1 MGRDVSVEAQRAIRG
16 SVAVVYEF
24 REGGLGRS
32 PLVSGAG
39 RAEMSLK
46 LTAESFLTGVK
57 QSGLAEPDAVDT
69 LVKTL
74 RGEGVD
80 IGNAATI
87 AEAMIAKG
95 TITPWQSEKLLQGKF
110 KGFILG
116 RYKLLNLL
124 GKGEM
129 SSIYLAEHT
138 RMKRKCAIKVLPANK
153 VRDTSYLG
161 RFHREAQAVASLDHT
176 NIVRAYDVDTE
187 TEGGVEIHFLVMEY
201 VEGKD
206 IEKLLEIRHQF
217 AVIEAA
223 DYIRQAAEGLSHAHE
238 NGLVHRD
245 IKPGNLLVDTK
256 GVVKLLDL
264 GLARF
269 FRDTETESLTIK
281 HDEKVLGTADY
292 LAPEQAVDSH
302 AVDERADIYSL
313 GCTLYFSLTGHPPF
327 TDGTLVQ
334 RLLAHQTKAPPPI
347 RKQRPDV
354 PESLVAIVEKM
365 MQKRKD
371 DRYQSAAEVAAALSK
386 WLVENGGEVWRKGH
400 PALVARF
407 AGLDAV
413 QRRSPEPEARVDR
426 RTSTDAA
433 SPVSPV
439 ADRPGSSG
447 KSKNGKGLKRSEA
460 SAPSASNR
468 VLLAPAVEQ
477 VAAMAMASQDPAKS
491 NPKWIAA
498 PPSAPLVA
506 PPLPSVVKTSP
517 HNRIDPRV
525 IYIAAL
531 VLGAVLL
538 VAGAGYKLIAGTDEG
553 QPENPGAATPAAVS
567 SPTKP

>member
-1 MGRDVSVEAQRAIRG
+1 
-16 SVAVVYEF
+16 
-24 REGGLGRS
+24 
-32 PLVSGAG
+32 
-39 RAEMSLK
+39 MSLK
-46 LTAESFLTGVK
+46 LTAESFLAGVK
-57 QSGLAEPDAVDT
+57 QSGLTDSDTLET

-80 IGNAATI
+80 TTNSAVLADALIT
-87 AEAMIAKG
+87 KG
-95 TITPWQSEKLLQGKF
+95 VITPWQSEKLMQGKF
-110 KGFILG
+110 KGFLLG
-116 RYKLLNLL
+116 RYKLLSLL

-138 RMKRKCAIKVLPANK
+138 RMKRRCAIKVLPANK

-161 RFHREAQAVASLDHT
+161 RFQREAQAVAALDHP

-187 TEGGVEIHFLVMEY
+187 NEGGVEIHFLVMEY

-206 IEKLLEIRHQF
+206 IEKLLESKTQF
-217 AVIEAA
+217 TAVEAA
-223 DYIRQAAEGLSHAHE
+223 DYLRQAAEGLSHAHE
-238 NGLVHRD
+238 AGLIHRD
-245 IKPGNLLVDTK
+245 IKPGNLLVDNK
-256 GVVKLLDL
+256 GVVRLLDL

-334 RLLAHQTKAPPPI
+334 RLLAHQTKSPPPI

-386 WLVENGGEVWRKGH
+386 WLVENGGDAWRRSH
-400 PALVARF
+400 AELVARF
-407 AGLDAV
+407 AGLDALTKPQASGDSKILKEAAAKKDEPV
-413 QRRSPEPEARVDR
+413 AEPVAAKPASFDRPTAGGKAKGKSGVRPAINSRTAPEIVPPAAPAPAPEAR
-426 RTSTDAA
+426 RTPPTTDE
-433 SPVSPV
+433 
-439 ADRPGSSG
+439 GS
-447 KSKNGKGLKRSEA
+447 
-460 SAPSASNR
+460 
-468 VLLAPAVEQ
+468 V
-477 VAAMAMASQDPAKS
+477 S
-491 NPKWIAA
+491 NPNWIAA
-498 PPSAPLVA
+498 PPTAPLAA
-506 PPLPSVVKTSP
+506 PQLPPVIKTSAD
-517 HNRIDPRV
+517 NRFDRRI
-525 IYIAAL
+525 ITIAAL

-538 VAGAGYKLIAGTDEG
+538 IAGIGYKLIAGSDEG
-553 QPENPGAATPAAVS
+553 KPETEPAAAAAK
-567 SPTKP
+567 TGL

>member
-1 MGRDVSVEAQRAIRG
+1 VQDE
-16 SVAVVYEF
+16 
-24 REGGLGRS
+24 LN
-32 PLVSGAG
+32 
-39 RAEMSLK
+39 MSLK
-46 LTAESFLTGVK
+46 LTAESFITGVK
-57 QSGLAEPDAVDT
+57 QSGLADPEAIET

-80 IGNAATI
+80 IGNSAAL
-87 AEAMIAKG
+87 AAAMIDKG

-138 RMKRKCAIKVLPANK
+138 RMKRRCAIKVLPANK

-161 RFHREAQAVASLDHT
+161 RFHREAQAVAALDHN

-187 TEGGVEIHFLVMEY
+187 AEGGVEIHFLVMEY

-206 IEKLLEIRHQF
+206 LEKLLETRQQF

-223 DYIRQAAEGLSHAHE
+223 DYLRQAAEGLAHAHE
-238 NGLVHRD
+238 HGLVHRD
-245 IKPGNLLVDTK
+245 IKPGNLLVDLK
-256 GVVKLLDL
+256 GVVKILDL

-269 FRDTETESLTIK
+269 FRDNETESLTIK

-313 GCTLYFSLTGHPPF
+313 GCTLYFALTGHPPF

-334 RLLAHQTKAPPPI
+334 RLLAHQTKAPPSI

-354 PESLVAIVEKM
+354 PESLVTIVEKM

-371 DRYQSAAEVAAALSK
+371 DRYQSASEVAAALSK
-386 WLVENGGEVWRKGH
+386 WLVENGGQTWRQAH

-407 AGLDAV
+407 AGLEAV
-413 QRRSPEPEARVDR
+413 QTRRPESDSKISRRAVDASAIPD
-426 RTSTDAA
+426 RTSVERPSDPGKSRIGKGPRRPDASSLLTEPA
-433 SPVSPV
+433 SRRREPAVAPV
-439 ADRPGSSG
+439 A
-447 KSKNGKGLKRSEA
+447 A
-460 SAPSASNR
+460 APT
-468 VLLAPAVEQ
+468 
-477 VAAMAMASQDPAKS
+477 VARDPEKS
-491 NPKWIAA
+491 NPQWIVA

-506 PPLPSVVKTSP
+506 PPLPAVVRTSP
-517 HNRIDPRV
+517 HNRIDRRF

-538 VAGAGYKLIAGTDEG
+538 VAGVGYKLIASSDDE
-553 QPENPGAATPAAVS
+553 QPAPQKVVVPEGAGGLVNP
-567 SPTKP
+567 

>member
-1 MGRDVSVEAQRAIRG
+1 
-16 SVAVVYEF
+16 
-24 REGGLGRS
+24 
-32 PLVSGAG
+32 
-39 RAEMSLK
+39 MSLK

-57 QSGLAEPDAVDT
+57 QSGLAEPEVIET

-80 IGNAATI
+80 IGNSAAL
-87 AEAMIAKG
+87 ASAMIDKG

-161 RFHREAQAVASLDHT
+161 RFHREAQAVAALDHN

-206 IEKLLEIRHQF
+206 IEKLLEIRQQF
-217 AVIEAA
+217 TVIEAA
-223 DYIRQAAEGLSHAHE
+223 DYIRQAADGLSHAHE

-269 FRDTETESLTIK
+269 FRDNETESLTIK

-313 GCTLYFSLTGHPPF
+313 GCTLYFALTGHPPF

-334 RLLAHQTKAPPPI
+334 RLLAHQTKAPPSI
-347 RKQRPDV
+347 RKQRSEV
-354 PESLVAIVEKM
+354 PESLVLIVEKM

-386 WLVENGGEVWRKGH
+386 WLVENGGQTWRQAH
-400 PALVARF
+400 PIQVARF
-407 AGLDAV
+407 AGLEAV
-413 QRRSPEPEARVDR
+413 QTRRPESDSQISR
-426 RTSTDAA
+426 RTADATA
-433 SPVSPV
+433 AQDPTFVE
-439 ADRPGSSG
+439 RPSSAG
-447 KSKNGKGLKRSEA
+447 KSKIGKGPRRPESSMFQPTADSVSREPVETEVAAKPMA
-460 SAPSASNR
+460 AQ
-468 VLLAPAVEQ
+468 APAR
-477 VAAMAMASQDPAKS
+477 S
-491 NPKWIAA
+491 NPKRIAS

-506 PPLPSVVKTSP
+506 PPLPPVVQTSP
-517 HNRIDPRV
+517 HNRIDRRF

-538 VAGAGYKLIAGTDEG
+538 VSGVGYKLIANSDDGKPDPNKVVIPEG
-553 QPENPGAATPAAVS
+553 AGGLVTP
-567 SPTKP
+567 

>member
-1 MGRDVSVEAQRAIRG
+1 
-16 SVAVVYEF
+16 
-24 REGGLGRS
+24 
-32 PLVSGAG
+32 
-39 RAEMSLK
+39 MSLK

-57 QSGLAEPDAVDT
+57 QSGLADPEAIET
-69 LVKTL
+69 LIKIL
-74 RGEGVD
+74 RGEGID
-80 IGNAATI
+80 IGNSAALAI
-87 AEAMIAKG
+87 AMIDKG

-161 RFHREAQAVASLDHT
+161 RFHREAQAVAALDHN

-206 IEKLLEIRHQF
+206 IEKLLEVRQQF
-217 AVIEAA
+217 AVIEAT
-223 DYIRQAAEGLSHAHE
+223 DYLRQAAEGLAHAHE
-238 NGLVHRD
+238 HGLVHRD
-245 IKPGNLLVDTK
+245 IKPGNLLVDLK
-256 GVVKLLDL
+256 GVVKILDL

-269 FRDTETESLTIK
+269 FRDNETESLTIK

-313 GCTLYFSLTGHPPF
+313 GCTLYFALTGHPPF

-334 RLLAHQTKAPPPI
+334 RLLAHQTKAPPSI

-354 PESLVAIVEKM
+354 PESLVAIVEKL
-365 MQKRKD
+365 MQKRKE
-371 DRYQSAAEVAAALSK
+371 DRFQSAAEVATALSK
-386 WLVENGGEVWRKGH
+386 WLVENGGQTWREAH

-407 AGLDAV
+407 AGLEAV
-413 QRRSPEPEARVDR
+413 QTRRPESDSKISRRVVDASAAPEPIAIE
-426 RTSTDAA
+426 
-433 SPVSPV
+433 
-439 ADRPGSSG
+439 RPSGAG
-447 KSKNGKGLKRSEA
+447 KSKLGKGPRRPDA
-460 SAPSASNR
+460 SAPSTEAASEKR
-468 VLLAPAVEQ
+468 ASAVAPAAAEPV
-477 VAAMAMASQDPAKS
+477 VARDPEKS
-491 NPKWIAA
+491 NPKRLAS

-506 PPLPSVVKTSP
+506 PPLPSVVRTSP
-517 HNRIDPRV
+517 NNRIDRRF
-525 IYIAAL
+525 IYIAGM
-531 VLGAVLL
+531 VLSAVLILSGMAYLGYNKLTAKSDDGIPDPEKVVAPEGASGL
-538 VAGAGYKLIAGTDEG
+538 V
-553 QPENPGAATPAAVS
+553 
-567 SPTKP
+567 KP

>member
-1 MGRDVSVEAQRAIRG
+1 
-16 SVAVVYEF
+16 
-24 REGGLGRS
+24 
-32 PLVSGAG
+32 
-39 RAEMSLK
+39 MSLK

-57 QSGLAEPDAVDT
+57 QSGLTDSESLDT

-80 IGNAATI
+80 IANSATLADALI
-87 AEAMIAKG
+87 TKG
-95 TITPWQSEKLLQGKF
+95 IITPWQSEKLLQGKF

-138 RMKRKCAIKVLPANK
+138 RMKRRCAIKVLPANK

-161 RFHREAQAVASLDHT
+161 RFQREAQAVAALDHP

-206 IEKLLEIRHQF
+206 IEKLLESKTQF
-217 AVIEAA
+217 SPIEAA
-223 DYIRQAAEGLSHAHE
+223 DYLRQAAEGLSHAHVA
-238 NGLVHRD
+238 GLIHRD
-245 IKPGNLLVDTK
+245 IKPGNLLVDNK
-256 GVVKLLDL
+256 GVVRLLDL

-269 FRDTETESLTIK
+269 FRDNETESLTIK

-313 GCTLYFSLTGHPPF
+313 GCTLYFALTGHPPF

-334 RLLAHQTKAPPPI
+334 RLLAHQTKSPPPI
-347 RKQRPDV
+347 RKQRPEV
-354 PESLVAIVEKM
+354 PESLVAIVDKM

-386 WLVENGGEVWRKGH
+386 WLVENGGDAWRKSH
-400 PALVARF
+400 AELVARF
-407 AGLDAV
+407 AGLDAITKP
-413 QRRSPEPEARVDR
+413 QRTSDSKILREPAPAQAEPVAEPIAAKPASFDRPIAGGKGKTKSGVRPALTAKTAPEVVPPAAPVKPEVR
-426 RTSTDAA
+426 RT
-433 SPVSPV
+433 PP
-439 ADRPGSSG
+439 ADP
-447 KSKNGKGLKRSEA
+447 E
-460 SAPSASNR
+460 R
-468 VLLAPAVEQ
+468 V
-477 VAAMAMASQDPAKS
+477 S
-491 NPKWIAA
+491 NPNWIAA
-498 PPSAPLVA
+498 PPAAKLSAPQL
-506 PPLPSVVKTSP
+506 PPVVKTSAD
-517 HNRIDPRV
+517 NRFDRRI
-525 IYIAAL
+525 ITIAAL
-531 VLGAVLL
+531 ILGAVLL
-538 VAGAGYKLIAGTDEG
+538 ITGIGYKLIAGSDDGKPE
-553 QPENPGAATPAAVS
+553 QPATPPAAS
-567 SPTKP
+567 ATP

>member
-1 MGRDVSVEAQRAIRG
+1 
-16 SVAVVYEF
+16 
-24 REGGLGRS
+24 
-32 PLVSGAG
+32 
-39 RAEMSLK
+39 MSLK
-46 LTAESFLTGVK
+46 LTAESFLTGIK
-57 QSGLAEPDAVDT
+57 QSGLADPQAIET
-69 LVKTL
+69 LIKTL

-80 IGNAATI
+80 IGNSAAV
-87 AEAMIAKG
+87 AAAMIAKG
-95 TITPWQSEKLLQGKF
+95 TITHWQSEKLLQGKF

-138 RMKRKCAIKVLPANK
+138 RMKRRCAIKVLPANK

-161 RFHREAQAVASLDHT
+161 RFHREAQAVASLDHN

-206 IEKLLEIRHQF
+206 IEKLLEVRKQF
-217 AVIEAA
+217 TVIEAA
-223 DYIRQAAEGLSHAHE
+223 DFIRQAAEGLSHAHE

-313 GCTLYFSLTGHPPF
+313 GCTLYFALTGHPPF

-334 RLLAHQTKAPPPI
+334 RLLAHQTKAPPSI

-354 PESLVAIVEKM
+354 PESLVLIVEKM

-371 DRYQSAAEVAAALSK
+371 DRHQSAAEVAAALSK
-386 WLVENGGEVWRKGH
+386 WLVENGGENWRQAH

-407 AGLDAV
+407 AGLEAV
-413 QRRSPEPEARVDR
+413 QRRRPEPDSSIDR
-426 RTSTDAA
+426 RTPEVGSVPVHPATTLERPSQAGKLKNSKGPRRPESFSTQ
-433 SPVSPV
+433 PVTSTE
-439 ADRPGSSG
+439 
-447 KSKNGKGLKRSEA
+447 K
-460 SAPSASNR
+460 R
-468 VLLAPAVEQ
+468 VLPVTPATAVPLAA
-477 VAAMAMASQDPAKS
+477 QDPEKS

-506 PPLPSVVKTSP
+506 PPLPTVVRTSP
-517 HNRIDPRV
+517 HNRIDRRF
-525 IYIAAL
+525 IYVAAL

-538 VAGAGYKLIAGTDEG
+538 VAGVGYRLIADSDEG
-553 QPENPGAATPAAVS
+553 QPDPQNAVLPEGPGGLI
-567 SPTKP
+567 KP

>member
-1 MGRDVSVEAQRAIRG
+1 MVSGVRRG
-16 SVAVVYEF
+16 PN
-24 REGGLGRS
+24 S
-32 PLVSGAG
+32 PLCLVQD
-39 RAEMSLK
+39 ELNMSLK
-46 LTAESFLTGVK
+46 LTAESFITGVK
-57 QSGLAEPDAVDT
+57 QSGLADPEAIET
-69 LVKTL
+69 LIKTL

-80 IGNAATI
+80 TGNSAAL
-87 AEAMIAKG
+87 ASAMIDKG

-161 RFHREAQAVASLDHT
+161 RFHREAQAVAALDHH

-206 IEKLLEIRHQF
+206 IEKLLEVRQQF

-223 DYIRQAAEGLSHAHE
+223 DYIRQAAEGLAHAHE
-238 NGLVHRD
+238 HGLVHRD
-245 IKPGNLLVDTK
+245 IKPGNLLVDLK
-256 GVVKLLDL
+256 GVVKILDL

-269 FRDTETESLTIK
+269 FRDNETESLTIK

-313 GCTLYFSLTGHPPF
+313 GCTLYFALTGHPPF

-334 RLLAHQTKAPPPI
+334 RLLAHQTKAPPSI
-347 RKQRPDV
+347 RKQRPGV

-386 WLVENGGEVWRKGH
+386 WLVENGGQTWRQAH

-407 AGLDAV
+407 AGLEAV
-413 QRRSPEPEARVDR
+413 QTRRPESDSQISRRVVDASAVPDPTSVERPSSAGKSRIGKGPRRPDASSPATEYVSEKRERAVAPVAPEPMAAR
-426 RTSTDAA
+426 
-433 SPVSPV
+433 
-439 ADRPGSSG
+439 
-447 KSKNGKGLKRSEA
+447 
-460 SAPSASNR
+460 
-468 VLLAPAVEQ
+468 
-477 VAAMAMASQDPAKS
+477 DPERS

-498 PPSAPLVA
+498 PPSAPLIA
-506 PPLPSVVKTSP
+506 PPLPSVVRTSP
-517 HNRIDPRV
+517 NNRIDRRF

-538 VAGAGYKLIAGTDEG
+538 VAGVGYKLIADSDSGEPDPQKVVAPEG
-553 QPENPGAATPAAVS
+553 AGGLVTP
-567 SPTKP
+567 

>member
-1 MGRDVSVEAQRAIRG
+1 
-16 SVAVVYEF
+16 
-24 REGGLGRS
+24 
-32 PLVSGAG
+32 
-39 RAEMSLK
+39 MSLK

-57 QSGLAEPDAVDT
+57 QSGLADPDAIDT
-69 LVKTL
+69 LIKAL

-80 IGNAATI
+80 IGNS
-87 AEAMIAKG
+87 AELASGMIAKG
-95 TITPWQSEKLLQGKF
+95 VITPWQSEKLLQGKF

-138 RMKRKCAIKVLPANK
+138 RMKRRCAIKVLPANK

-161 RFHREAQAVASLDHT
+161 RFHREAQAVAALDHP

-187 TEGGVEIHFLVMEY
+187 NEGGVEIHFLVMEY

-206 IEKLLEIRHQF
+206 IEKLLEARQTFSI
-217 AVIEAA
+217 IEAA
-223 DYIRQAAEGLSHAHE
+223 DYLRQAAEGLSHAHE

-269 FRDTETESLTIK
+269 FRDNETESLTIK

-313 GCTLYFSLTGHPPF
+313 GCTLYFALTGRPPF

-334 RLLAHQTKAPPPI
+334 RLLAHQTKAPPSI

-354 PESLVAIVEKM
+354 PEGLEAIVEKM
-365 MQKRKD
+365 MHKRKD
-371 DRYQSAAEVAAALSK
+371 DRYQTAAAVAGALSK
-386 WLVENGGEVWRKGH
+386 WLVENGGEDWCQKH

-407 AGLDAV
+407 GGLDAI
-413 QRRSPEPEARVDR
+413 QKRKPDQPSATDR
-426 RTSTDAA
+426 RPSGGTGGASHGSQSSHSTAGKRSKNPSRENGSPSSTSHVAQTPQVPSSDDAA
-433 SPVSPV
+433 NTG
-439 ADRPGSSG
+439 ALD
-447 KSKNGKGLKRSEA
+447 
-460 SAPSASNR
+460 
-468 VLLAPAVEQ
+468 
-477 VAAMAMASQDPAKS
+477 MT
-491 NPKWIAA
+491 NPKWIVS
-498 PPSAPLVA
+498 PPSAPLAA
-506 PPLPSVVKTSP
+506 PPLPTVVVPSP
-517 HNRIDPRV
+517 NNRIDRRV
-525 IYIAAL
+525 IYIAAMI
-531 VLGAVLL
+531 LGAVLL
-538 VAGAGYKLIAGTDEG
+538 ITGIGYQLIAQSDDGAPSTPVES
-553 QPENPGAATPAAVS
+553 NPPASS
-567 SPTKP
+567 SPVTP

>member
-1 MGRDVSVEAQRAIRG
+1 
-16 SVAVVYEF
+16 
-24 REGGLGRS
+24 
-32 PLVSGAG
+32 
-39 RAEMSLK
+39 MSLK
-46 LTAESFLTGVK
+46 LTSESFLTGIK
-57 QSGLAEPDAVDT
+57 QSGLAEPEVIET

-80 IGNAATI
+80 IGNSAAV
-87 AEAMIAKG
+87 ANAMITKG
-95 TITPWQSEKLLQGKF
+95 IITPWQSEKLLQGKF

-116 RYKLLNLL
+116 RYKLQNLL

-138 RMKRKCAIKVLPANK
+138 RMKRLCAIKVLPANK

-161 RFHREAQAVASLDHT
+161 RFHREAQAVASLDHP

-201 VEGKD
+201 IVGQD
-206 IEKLLEIRHQF
+206 IEKLLGARQQF
-217 AVIEAA
+217 NVIEAT

-238 NGLVHRD
+238 SGLVHRD
-245 IKPGNLLVDTK
+245 IKPGNLLVDRK

-334 RLLAHQTKAPPPI
+334 RLLAHQTKAPPAI

-354 PESLVAIVEKM
+354 PESLVAIVDKM

-371 DRYQSAAEVAAALSK
+371 DRYQTAAEVAAALSK
-386 WLVENGGEVWRKGH
+386 WLVENGGATWREAH

-413 QRRSPEPEARVDR
+413 IQRRPESDAQIDR
-426 RTSTDAA
+426 RTMDTKPATTNSAA
-433 SPVSPV
+433 V
-439 ADRPGSSG
+439 DRPNGAG
-447 KSKNGKGLKRSEA
+447 KSKGNKNSQRGAA
-460 SAPSASNR
+460 SAPQPVTVTPAELPF
-468 VLLAPAVEQ
+468 VAPATNVKIGG
-477 VAAMAMASQDPAKS
+477 AGTS

-506 PPLPSVVKTSP
+506 PPLPSVVTTSP
-517 HNRIDPRV
+517 HNRIDRRV
-525 IYIAAL
+525 INIAAM

-538 VAGAGYKLIAGTDEG
+538 VAGVGYQLIAKSDEG
-553 QPENPGAATPAAVS
+553 SPESNPETPKS
-567 SPTKP
+567 ISNTTIGP

>member
-1 MGRDVSVEAQRAIRG
+1 M
-16 SVAVVYEF
+16 
-24 REGGLGRS
+24 
-32 PLVSGAG
+32 VSGVRRRPNAPLCLVQD
-39 RAEMSLK
+39 ELNMSLK
-46 LTAESFLTGVK
+46 LTAESFLTGIK
-57 QSGLAEPDAVDT
+57 QSGLADPEAIET

-80 IGNAATI
+80 IGNSAAL
-87 AEAMIAKG
+87 AAAMIDKG

-138 RMKRKCAIKVLPANK
+138 RMKRRCAIKVLPANK

-161 RFHREAQAVASLDHT
+161 RFHREAQAVAALDHH

-206 IEKLLEIRHQF
+206 IEKLLEVRQQF

-223 DYIRQAAEGLSHAHE
+223 DYLRQAAEGLAHAHE
-238 NGLVHRD
+238 HGLVHRD
-245 IKPGNLLVDTK
+245 IKPGNLLVDLK
-256 GVVKLLDL
+256 GVVKILDL

-313 GCTLYFSLTGHPPF
+313 GCTLYFALTGHPPF

-334 RLLAHQTKAPPPI
+334 RLLAHQTKAPPSI

-386 WLVENGGEVWRKGH
+386 WLVENGGQTWRQAH

-407 AGLDAV
+407 AGLEAVLSRRPESDSPISRRAVDAGAV
-413 QRRSPEPEARVDR
+413 QES
-426 RTSTDAA
+426 TS
-433 SPVSPV
+433 VE
-439 ADRPGSSG
+439 RPSSAG
-447 KSKNGKGLKRSEA
+447 KSKIGKGPRRPEA
-460 SAPSASNR
+460 SALPTES
-468 VLLAPAVEQ
+468 VLEKKETAVAAAVES
-477 VAAMAMASQDPAKS
+477 MAVRDSEKS
-491 NPKWIAA
+491 NPQRVAA

-506 PPLPSVVKTSP
+506 PPLPPVVRTSP
-517 HNRIDPRV
+517 NNRIDRRF
-525 IYIAAL
+525 IYIAAM
-531 VLGAVLL
+531 VLGAVLIL
-538 VAGAGYKLIAGTDEG
+538 SGVAYLGYNKLTAGSDDGKPDPQKVVIPEGAGGL
-553 QPENPGAATPAAVS
+553 V
-567 SPTKP
+567 KP

>member
-1 MGRDVSVEAQRAIRG
+1 MC
-16 SVAVVYEF
+16 
-24 REGGLGRS
+24 
-32 PLVSGAG
+32 LVQD
-39 RAEMSLK
+39 ELTMSLK
-46 LTAESFLTGVK
+46 LTAESFLTGIK
-57 QSGLAEPDAVDT
+57 QSGLADPEAIET
-69 LVKTL
+69 LIKTL

-80 IGNAATI
+80 IGNSAAV
-87 AEAMIAKG
+87 AAAMIAKG

-138 RMKRKCAIKVLPANK
+138 RMKRRCAIKVLPANK

-161 RFHREAQAVASLDHT
+161 RFHREAQAVASLDHN

-187 TEGGVEIHFLVMEY
+187 KEGGVEIHFLVMEY

-206 IEKLLEIRHQF
+206 IEKLLELRKQF
-217 AVIEAA
+217 SVIEAT
-223 DYIRQAAEGLSHAHE
+223 DFIRQAAEGLSHAHE

-269 FRDTETESLTIK
+269 FRDNETESLTIK

-313 GCTLYFSLTGHPPF
+313 GCTLYFALTGHPPF

-334 RLLAHQTKAPPPI
+334 RLLAHQTKAPPSI

-386 WLVENGGEVWRKGH
+386 WLVENGGETWRQAH

-407 AGLDAV
+407 AGLEAV
-413 QRRSPEPEARVDR
+413 QRRRPEPDSNIDR
-426 RTSTDAA
+426 RTLEAA
-433 SPVSPV
+433 AVP
-439 ADRPGSSG
+439 ATTIERPSQAG
-447 KSKNGKGLKRSEA
+447 KFKNGKGQKRPGASTDQPATSTEKSELSGTTA
-460 SAPSASNR
+460 TAAP
-468 VLLAPAVEQ
+468 LAAQNPE
-477 VAAMAMASQDPAKS
+477 KS
-491 NPKWIAA
+491 NPKWTAA
-498 PPSAPLVA
+498 TPSTPLVA
-506 PPLPSVVKTSP
+506 PPLPTVVRTSP
-517 HNRIDPRV
+517 NNRIDRRF
-525 IYIAAL
+525 IYVAAL

-538 VAGAGYKLIAGTDEG
+538 VAGVGYKLIAGSDEG
-553 QPENPGAATPAAVS
+553 KTDPSQAVA
-567 SPTKP
+567 PDGVGGLIKP

>member
-1 MGRDVSVEAQRAIRG
+1 
-16 SVAVVYEF
+16 
-24 REGGLGRS
+24 
-32 PLVSGAG
+32 
-39 RAEMSLK
+39 MSLK
-46 LTAESFLTGVK
+46 LTAESFLTGIK
-57 QSGLAEPDAVDT
+57 QSGLADPEAIET

-80 IGNAATI
+80 IGNSAAL
-87 AEAMIAKG
+87 AAAMIDKG

-138 RMKRKCAIKVLPANK
+138 RMKRRCAIKVLPANK

-161 RFHREAQAVASLDHT
+161 RFHREAQAVAALDHH

-206 IEKLLEIRHQF
+206 IEKLLEVRQQF

-223 DYIRQAAEGLSHAHE
+223 DYLRQAAEGLAHAHE
-238 NGLVHRD
+238 HGLVHRD
-245 IKPGNLLVDTK
+245 IKPGNLLVDLK
-256 GVVKLLDL
+256 GVVKILDL

-313 GCTLYFSLTGHPPF
+313 GCTLYFALTGHPPF

-334 RLLAHQTKAPPPI
+334 RLLAHQTKAPPSI

-386 WLVENGGEVWRKGH
+386 WLVENGGQTWRQAH

-407 AGLDAV
+407 AGLEAVLSRRPESDSPISRRAVDAGAV
-413 QRRSPEPEARVDR
+413 QES
-426 RTSTDAA
+426 TS
-433 SPVSPV
+433 VE
-439 ADRPGSSG
+439 RPSSAG
-447 KSKNGKGLKRSEA
+447 KSKIGKGPRRPEA
-460 SAPSASNR
+460 SALPTES
-468 VLLAPAVEQ
+468 VLEKKETAVAAAVES
-477 VAAMAMASQDPAKS
+477 MAVRDSEKS
-491 NPKWIAA
+491 NPQRVAA

-506 PPLPSVVKTSP
+506 PPLPPVVRTSP
-517 HNRIDPRV
+517 NNRIDRRF
-525 IYIAAL
+525 IYIAAM
-531 VLGAVLL
+531 VLGAVLIL
-538 VAGAGYKLIAGTDEG
+538 SGVAYLGYNKLTAGSDDGKPDPQKVVIPEGAGGL
-553 QPENPGAATPAAVS
+553 V
-567 SPTKP
+567 KP

>member
-1 MGRDVSVEAQRAIRG
+1 
-16 SVAVVYEF
+16 
-24 REGGLGRS
+24 
-32 PLVSGAG
+32 
-39 RAEMSLK
+39 MSLK

-57 QSGLAEPDAVDT
+57 QSGLADPEVIET

-80 IGNAATI
+80 IGNSAAL
-87 AEAMIAKG
+87 AAAMIDKG

-138 RMKRKCAIKVLPANK
+138 RMKRRCAIKVLPANK

-161 RFHREAQAVASLDHT
+161 RFHREAQAVAALDHH

-206 IEKLLEIRHQF
+206 IEKLLEVRQQF

-223 DYIRQAAEGLSHAHE
+223 DYLRQAAEGLAHAHE
-238 NGLVHRD
+238 HGLVHRD
-245 IKPGNLLVDTK
+245 IKPGNLLVDLK
-256 GVVKLLDL
+256 GVVKILDL

-313 GCTLYFSLTGHPPF
+313 GCTLYFALTGHPPF

-334 RLLAHQTKAPPPI
+334 RLLAHQTKAPPSI

-354 PESLVAIVEKM
+354 PESLVVIVEKM

-386 WLVENGGEVWRKGH
+386 WLVENGGQTWRQAH

-407 AGLDAV
+407 AGLEAVLSRRPESDSQISRRVVDASAV
-413 QRRSPEPEARVDR
+413 HEPISVE
-426 RTSTDAA
+426 
-433 SPVSPV
+433 
-439 ADRPGSSG
+439 RPSSAG
-447 KSKNGKGLKRSEA
+447 KSKIGKGPRRPEA
-460 SAPSASNR
+460 SALPSESVSEKRESA
-468 VLLAPAVEQ
+468 VAAAVES
-477 VAAMAMASQDPAKS
+477 MAVRDSEKS
-491 NPKWIAA
+491 NPQRVAA

-506 PPLPSVVKTSP
+506 PPLPPVVRTSP
-517 HNRIDPRV
+517 NNRIDRRF
-525 IYIAAL
+525 IYIAAM
-531 VLGAVLL
+531 VLGAVLIL
-538 VAGAGYKLIAGTDEG
+538 SGVAYMGYNKLTAGSDDGTPDPQKVVIPEGAGGL
-553 QPENPGAATPAAVS
+553 V
-567 SPTKP
+567 KP

>member
-1 MGRDVSVEAQRAIRG
+1 
-16 SVAVVYEF
+16 
-24 REGGLGRS
+24 
-32 PLVSGAG
+32 
-39 RAEMSLK
+39 MSLK

-57 QSGLAEPDAVDT
+57 QSGLTDPESVDT
-69 LVKTL
+69 LIKAL

-80 IGNAATI
+80 IGNATTI
-87 AEAMIAKG
+87 AAAMIAKG
-95 TITPWQSEKLLQGKF
+95 AITPWQSEKLLQGKF

-161 RFHREAQAVASLDHT
+161 RFHREAQAVASLDHP

-206 IEKLLEIRHQF
+206 IEKLLEVRQKF

-223 DYIRQAAEGLSHAHE
+223 DYIRQAADGLSHAHE

-313 GCTLYFSLTGHPPF
+313 GCTLYFALTGHPPF

-386 WLVENGGEVWRKGH
+386 WLVENGGETWRQAH

-407 AGLDAV
+407 AGLEAV
-413 QRRSPEPEARVDR
+413 QRRRPDSDPRIDR
-426 RTSTDAA
+426 RTAVSSDSTG
-433 SPVSPV
+433 SMGV
-439 ADRPGSSG
+439 DRSSNSG
-447 KSKNGKGLKRSEA
+447 KQKTGKGQKRLESESPEMRSTPA
-460 SAPSASNR
+460 AGEPSAVQN
-468 VLLAPAVEQ
+468 VAV
-477 VAAMAMASQDPAKS
+477 ARGAQDAEKS
-491 NPKWIAA
+491 NPKWFAA

-517 HNRIDPRV
+517 HNRIDRRV
-525 IYIAAL
+525 VYIATL
-531 VLGAVLL
+531 ILGAVLL
-538 VAGAGYKLIAGTDEG
+538 VAGVGYKLIASSDEG
-553 QPENPGAATPAAVS
+553 QADTQKAVTPAAES
-567 SPTKP
+567 GITKPQQ

>member
-1 MGRDVSVEAQRAIRG
+1 
-16 SVAVVYEF
+16 
-24 REGGLGRS
+24 
-32 PLVSGAG
+32 
-39 RAEMSLK
+39 MSLK

-57 QSGLAEPDAVDT
+57 QSGLAEPEAIET

-80 IGNAATI
+80 IGNSAAL
-87 AEAMIAKG
+87 ASAMIDKG

-161 RFHREAQAVASLDHT
+161 RFHREAQAVAALDHN

-206 IEKLLEIRHQF
+206 IEKLLEIRQQF
-217 AVIEAA
+217 TIIEAA

-238 NGLVHRD
+238 HGLVHRD
-245 IKPGNLLVDTK
+245 IKPGNLLVDLK
-256 GVVKLLDL
+256 GVVKILDL

-269 FRDTETESLTIK
+269 FRDNETESLTIK

-313 GCTLYFSLTGHPPF
+313 GCTLYFVLTGHPPF

-334 RLLAHQTKAPPPI
+334 RLLAHQTKAPPSI

-354 PESLVAIVEKM
+354 PESLVLIVEKM

-386 WLVENGGEVWRKGH
+386 WLVENGGQTWRQAH
-400 PALVARF
+400 PIQVARF
-407 AGLDAV
+407 AGLEAV
-413 QRRSPEPEARVDR
+413 QRPRPESDSQISRRSVDA
-426 RTSTDAA
+426 TAA
-433 SPVSPV
+433 PDPTFVE
-439 ADRPGSSG
+439 RPSSAG
-447 KSKNGKGLKRSEA
+447 KSKLGKGPRRPESSTFQPTADSESREPVETEVA
-460 SAPSASNR
+460 AKPLAAQ
-468 VLLAPAVEQ
+468 APAR
-477 VAAMAMASQDPAKS
+477 S
-491 NPKWIAA
+491 NPRRIAS

-506 PPLPSVVKTSP
+506 PPLPPVVQTSP
-517 HNRIDPRV
+517 HNRIDRRF

-538 VAGAGYKLIAGTDEG
+538 VSGVGYKLIADSDDGKPDPNQVVIPEG
-553 QPENPGAATPAAVS
+553 AGGLTNP
-567 SPTKP
+567 

>member
-1 MGRDVSVEAQRAIRG
+1 
-16 SVAVVYEF
+16 
-24 REGGLGRS
+24 
-32 PLVSGAG
+32 
-39 RAEMSLK
+39 MSLK

>member
-1 MGRDVSVEAQRAIRG
+1 MC
-16 SVAVVYEF
+16 
-24 REGGLGRS
+24 
-32 PLVSGAG
+32 LVQD
-39 RAEMSLK
+39 ELIMSIK
-46 LTAESFLTGVK
+46 LTAESFLTGIK
-57 QSGLAEPDAVDT
+57 QSGLADPQAIET
-69 LVKTL
+69 LIKTL

-80 IGNAATI
+80 IGNSAAV
-87 AEAMIAKG
+87 AAAMIAKG

-138 RMKRKCAIKVLPANK
+138 RMKRRCAIKVLPANK

-161 RFHREAQAVASLDHT
+161 RFHREAQAVASLDHN

-206 IEKLLEIRHQF
+206 IEKLLEVRKQF
-217 AVIEAA
+217 TVIEAT
-223 DYIRQAAEGLSHAHE
+223 DFIRQAAEGLSHAHE

-313 GCTLYFSLTGHPPF
+313 GCTLYFALTGHPPF

-334 RLLAHQTKAPPPI
+334 RLLAHQTKAPPSI

-354 PESLVAIVEKM
+354 PESLVLIVEKM

-386 WLVENGGEVWRKGH
+386 WLVENGGETWRQAH

-413 QRRSPEPEARVDR
+413 QRRRPEPNSNMDR
-426 RTSTDAA
+426 RTPEVGAVPAQPATTIERPSQAGKFKTSKGPRRPEISSAQSVTSGEKRELAA
-433 SPVSPV
+433 SPSTANPM
-439 ADRPGSSG
+439 
-447 KSKNGKGLKRSEA
+447 
-460 SAPSASNR
+460 
-468 VLLAPAVEQ
+468 
-477 VAAMAMASQDPAKS
+477 AARDPEKS

-506 PPLPSVVKTSP
+506 PPLPTVVRTSP
-517 HNRIDPRV
+517 HNRIDRRF
-525 IYIAAL
+525 IYVTAL

-538 VAGAGYKLIAGTDEG
+538 VAGVGYKLIADSDEG
-553 QPENPGAATPAAVS
+553 QPDPQNAVLPEGPGGLV
-567 SPTKP
+567 KP

>member
-1 MGRDVSVEAQRAIRG
+1 
-16 SVAVVYEF
+16 
-24 REGGLGRS
+24 
-32 PLVSGAG
+32 
-39 RAEMSLK
+39 MSLK
-46 LTAESFLTGVK
+46 LTAESFLTGIK
-57 QSGLAEPDAVDT
+57 QSGLAELEVIDT
-69 LVKTL
+69 LLKTL

-80 IGNAATI
+80 IGNSAAV
-87 AEAMIAKG
+87 ASAMIAKG
-95 TITPWQSEKLLQGKF
+95 IITPWQSEKLLQGKF

-138 RMKRKCAIKVLPANK
+138 RMKRRCAIKVLPANK

-161 RFHREAQAVASLDHT
+161 RFHREAQAVASLDHP

-206 IEKLLEIRHQF
+206 IEKLLEARQQF

-223 DYIRQAAEGLSHAHE
+223 DLIRQAAEGLSHAHE

-245 IKPGNLLVDTK
+245 IKPGNLLVNTK

-313 GCTLYFSLTGHPPF
+313 GCTLYFSLTGRPPF

-334 RLLAHQTKAPPPI
+334 RLLAHQTKTPPSI
-347 RKQRPDV
+347 RKQRADV
-354 PESLVAIVEKM
+354 PQSLSI
-365 MQKRKD
+365 
-371 DRYQSAAEVAAALSK
+371 S
-386 WLVENGGEVWRKGH
+386 
-400 PALVARF
+400 
-407 AGLDAV
+407 
-413 QRRSPEPEARVDR
+413 
-426 RTSTDAA
+426 ST
-433 SPVSPV
+433 
-439 ADRPGSSG
+439 
-447 KSKNGKGLKRSEA
+447 K
-460 SAPSASNR
+460 
-468 VLLAPAVEQ
+468 
-477 VAAMAMASQDPAKS
+477 
-491 NPKWIAA
+491 
-498 PPSAPLVA
+498 
-506 PPLPSVVKTSP
+506 
-517 HNRIDPRV
+517 
-525 IYIAAL
+525 
-531 VLGAVLL
+531 
-538 VAGAGYKLIAGTDEG
+538 
-553 QPENPGAATPAAVS
+553 
-567 SPTKP
+567 